1 MRRVARVLA
10 TFVERRWLWL
20 LLAAA
25 VLTAVAV
32 LGATRVEIRTSQD
45 MAISTHSSVYKDY
58 ERYEGYFGGDS
69 IIILLAGELDALLSP
84 ANLTAAADL
93 QDRLAADRRVKSV
106 ISPVTFLEHAARLTQ
121 PASPAS
127 APNPEDGRSMLED
140 SGFVRSVV
148 FAPDGGVNPQLARVI
163 PDDQHVVMVVRLAGG
178 LTVDEQKAVARD
190 VKEMV
195 PQYHFS
201 GARGAGGGHANPY
214 GGGYRSG
221 PAHDGFDGGSGR
233 RLYGRRALPGLPGP
247 LADSFSAAGADGRV
261 VDLRHDGVHRHAH
274 QPGDHGRAPYSDRP
288 GNRLCYSVP
297 QSL

>member
-106 ISPVTFLEHAARLTQ
+106 ISPVTFLEHAARLAQ

-201 GARGAGGGHANPY
+201 GARGAGGGHLLCLPPTRFRHAPPLALGNAVHLVRRQPL
-214 GGGYRSG
+214 GRLAAQPVAKVVAEMALVHVRILMGHVERSG
-221 PAHDGFDGGSGR
+221 QGRWAAFQQRASDGMD
-233 RLYGRRALPGLPGP
+233 
-247 LADSFSAAGADGRV
+247 AGDV
-261 VDLRHDGVHRHAH
+261 
-274 QPGDHGRAPYSDRP
+274 
-288 GNRLCYSVP
+288 
-297 QSL
+297 